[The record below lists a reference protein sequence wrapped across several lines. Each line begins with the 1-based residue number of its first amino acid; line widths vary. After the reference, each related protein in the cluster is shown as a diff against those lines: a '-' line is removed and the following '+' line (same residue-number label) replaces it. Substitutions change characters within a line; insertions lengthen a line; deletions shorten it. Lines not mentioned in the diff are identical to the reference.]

1 MSEDQ
6 IAAFLSRL
14 NDDALLREK
23 FQNAPDLDAAVAL
36 AEEAGFKVSKAD
48 WHKFLA
54 SDNLELSDEDLEG
67 VAGGGWALGGRRL
80 SRNCATG
87 DRSQAVCRGGAIAK

>member
-1 MSEDQ
+1 MSEEQ
-6 IAAFLSRL
+6 LAALLSRL

-23 FQNAPDLDAAVAL
+23 FQNAPDLDTAVAL

-48 WHKFLA
+48 WLKFQA

-67 VAGGGWALGGRRL
+67 VAGGG
-80 SRNCATG
+80 SKNCHKETNHNRPECQQPRQNAT
-87 DRSQAVCRGGAIAK
+87 K